1 MTKQLPCAIYICY
14 IFGIF
19 FGLILMFAPFIGF
32 EGYDSPSLS
41 QIFCSKGGTCHHILL
56 SIQYILDFIFGLLI
70 FLTCSCI
77 FIYEL
82 FETTWIKELG
92 RYLTS
97 PLKMM
102 VYPTGIYHIIDIILR
117 I

>member
-1 MTKQLPCAIYICY
+1 MLYFWNI
-14 IFGIF
+14 

-41 QIFCSKGGTCHHILL
+41 KIFCSKGGTCHHILL

-102 VYPTGIYHIIDIILR
+102 VYPTGIYHMIDIILR

>member
-1 MTKQLPCAIYICY
+1 MTKQLPYAIYICY

-41 QIFCSKGGTCHHILL
+41 KIFCSKGGTCHHILL

-102 VYPTGIYHIIDIILR
+102 VYPTGIYHMIDIILR

>member
-1 MTKQLPCAIYICY
+1 MAKQLPCAIYIFY

-19 FGLILMFAPFIGF
+19 FGLILMFLPFIGF
-32 EGYDSPSLS
+32 EEYDSPSLS
-41 QIFCSKGGTCHHILL
+41 KIFCSKGGTCHHIILF
-56 SIQYILDFIFGLLI
+56 IQYILDFIFGLLI
-70 FLTCSCI
+70 ILTCFCI

-82 FETTWIKELG
+82 FETAWIKELG

-102 VYPTGIYHIIDIILR
+102 VYPTGIYHAIDLIFR

>member
-19 FGLILMFAPFIGF
+19 FGLILMFAPFIRF

-41 QIFCSKGGTCHHILL
+41 QIFCSKGGTCHHIIL

-102 VYPTGIYHIIDIILR
+102 IYPTGIYHMIDIILR